1 MGLYNMIN
9 QIYQVIVKYDERQ
22 VNYFS
27 QGYAKAVTSACRGAV
42 DYGSKYEG
50 STITEWATFEN
61 YYDALTCE
69 QMLERIR
76 NSGL

>member
-1 MGLYNMIN
+1 MIN
-9 QIYQVIVKYDERQ
+9 QLYQVVVRYDESE

-27 QGYAKAVTSACRGAV
+27 QGYAKAVIKARSGSI
-42 DYGSKYEG
+42 DYGSKYEER
-50 STITEWATFEN
+50 TITEWATFEN

>member
-1 MGLYNMIN
+1 MIN
-9 QIYQVIVKYDERQ
+9 QFYQVVVSYDERQ

-27 QGYAKAVTSACRGAV
+27 QGYAKAVTRACSGSI
-42 DYGSKYEG
+42 DYGSKYEEH
-50 STITEWATFEN
+50 TITEWATFEN

>member
-1 MGLYNMIN
+1 MIN
-9 QIYQVIVKYDERQ
+9 QFYRVVVRYDEGE

-27 QGYAKAVTSACRGAV
+27 QGYAKAVNRACSGSIGRG
-42 DYGSKYEG
+42 SRYEG
-50 STITEWATFEN
+50 QTITEWATFEN